1 MKKKEIYISLL
12 CLFWMVSCNRLCRQP
27 EPLLRADLLMQTAP
41 DSALALLERYSDS
54 TSLKNP
60 STRAWYGLLL
70 TQARDKKYIRH
81 THDSLMRT
89 VVNYYDSAGDVA
101 LHAKAHYYLGRVY
114 QDMADDPQSVREFMM
129 ALPLAEEAKDDKLLC
144 LLHCNLGYTFYLQE
158 MYEEA
163 DSLYTLA
170 EPMAVQL
177 NDSANLVVAL
187 AILGDIKLERGPE
200 YYASS
205 ETILIR
211 ALSLAKKLKN
221 KRLVNLVLFS
231 LSSLYN
237 RMGNLLEAI
246 RFAKWGVSL
255 QVDTAKHYRYHL
267 IQGKAF
273 EGLAQYD
280 SAVVYLTKSLSVR
293 RHSIQST
300 AYKHLA
306 NIARKQGRF
315 ADALRLTD
323 SCRVCTDLA
332 RKIVRKVEIVTSLK
346 DTLMQQK
353 TYQYNSF
360 SYRYRYYLSSFGF
373 LLLLLMAYFV
383 YKRVKYQSLTRT
395 LETSEAEKERLE
407 QLYICQQAVLEQKR
421 EQCAAMEA
429 QRVQLE
435 MEVQSLRKRIDS
447 VSQEDAVALREQ
459 MSHLLDE
466 KEKQFRECMKML
478 PIYKLLRDVMKVNKA
493 NPDAK
498 EKLSEQNWTELKTE
512 IDRISD
518 RFTIQL
524 SRKYE
529 LLTENDIRFCCLL
542 KLGFKYAELALVYGC
557 EPNAMYKRRDNIL
570 KKIPFVSDEIK
581 IEELIR
587 EF

>member
-1 MKKKEIYISLL
+1 MKKNITYIFLL
-12 CLFWMVSCNRLCRQP
+12 CLFLISCNRLGRQP
-27 EPLLRADLLMQTAP
+27 EPLLRADVLMQTAP
-41 DSALALLERYSDS
+41 DSALALLEKFSDS
-54 TSLKNP
+54 LSLKHP

-70 TQARDKKYIRH
+70 TQARDKNYILH

-89 VVNYYDSAGDVA
+89 VVNYYDSSGDVA
-101 LHAKAHYYLGRVY
+101 LQAKAHYYLGRVY
-114 QDMADDPQSVREFMM
+114 QDMEDDPKSVREFMM
-129 ALPLAEEAKDDKLLC
+129 ALPLAKEAKDDKLLC
-144 LLHCNLGYTFYLQE
+144 ILHCNLGYAFYLQE
-158 MYEEA
+158 MYVEA

-170 EPMAVQL
+170 EQLAVQQ
-177 NDSANLVVAL
+177 NDSANLAVIL
-187 AILGDIKLERGPE
+187 SMLGDIKLERGSE
-200 YYASS
+200 YYVSS
-205 ETILIR
+205 ETILKH

-221 KRLVNLVLFS
+221 KYLENAVISS

-237 RMGNLLEAI
+237 YMGNSLEAI
-246 RFAKWGVSL
+246 RFAKLGIVL
-255 QVDTAKHYRYHL
+255 QEDTMKHYDYYL

-280 SAVVYLTKSLSVR
+280 SAVIYLTKSLPTGSFFTK
-293 RHSIQST
+293 SA
-300 AYKHLA
+300 AYRNLA
-306 NIARKQGRF
+306 NIARQQGRF
-315 ADALRLTD
+315 VDALRLMD

-332 RKIVRKVEIVTSLK
+332 RKTVRKVEIITSLK
-346 DTLMQQK
+346 DILMQQK
-353 TYQYNSF
+353 AHQYNSF
-360 SYRYRYYLSSFGF
+360 SYRYRYYLYSLGIA
-373 LLLLLMAYFV
+373 LLLLVAYFRNKGV
-383 YKRVKYQSLTRT
+383 RYQSLTHT

-429 QRVQLE
+429 QRVKLE
-435 MEVQSLRKRIDS
+435 LEVQLLMQRINS

-459 MSHLLDE
+459 MAHLLDE
-466 KEKQFRECMKML
+466 KERLFREFMKRL
-478 PIYKLLRDVMKVNKA
+478 PVYKQLKEVMKVNKA

-498 EKLSEQNWTELKTE
+498 EKLSEHSWAELKSE
-512 IDRISD
+512 VDRLSD
-518 RFTIQL
+518 HFTIQL

-542 KLGFKYAELALVYGC
+542 KLGFKYSELALIYGC

-587 EF
+587 EC